1 MLKLQYFGHL
11 MQIADSL
18 EKSLMLGK
26 IEGRRRTGCQ
36 RMRWLEASPMQ
47 WPWTWTNFRRWW
59 GTGGLTCCSTWGRK
73 ESDTTGLL
81 NNNEKISSFW
91 GRWFSWWKALVL
103 QKDSFRRFPFFFL
116 FPIWDCSVGMRVL
129 SWHRAGLRSPN
140 SSCRLYS
147 SNASLSYR
155 LCPFLL
161 SWPAIT
167 NSKESILLVTGI
179 FPVSSPRS
187 NFSTHRQNGSLSL
200 SVCVCC
206 LWLKFCCNWSCCCA
220 LPAHDLRRAL
230 CPFLSQPRLLQK
242 VMTFLVQTSVEIW

>member
-1 MLKLQYFGHL
+1 MNGVL
-11 MQIADSL
+11 
-18 EKSLMLGK
+18 LG
-26 IEGRRRTGCQ
+26 
-36 RMRWLEASPMQ
+36 
-47 WPWTWTNFRRWW
+47 
-59 GTGGLTCCSTWGRK
+59 GGKTRK
-73 ESDTTGLL
+73 ESSLYIYGTLTMCQALSL
-81 NNNEKISSFW
+81 EP
-91 GRWFSWWKALVL
+91 GRRWNY
-103 QKDSFRRFPFFFL
+103 
-116 FPIWDCSVGMRVL
+116 L